1 MHLYWRII
9 EELKFIGETWIFRDP
24 GLDRNFKRWIHK
36 NADAIDMQDWS
47 ETIQGSTLFT
57 LNGLPHSMN

>member
-9 EELKFIGETWIFRDP
+9 EELKFIGETWIFSDP
-24 GLDRNFKRWIHK
+24 SLARNFKHWIHK
-36 NADAIDMQDWS
+36 NADAIDMLDRAETFQD
-47 ETIQGSTLFT
+47 STLFT